1 MNPPSL
7 RSINIIG
14 TLFGI
19 LEFVT
24 MALLSF
30 AVRRGLRTV
39 AQAQADSDSYP
50 RKSGYFDSPLP

>member
-30 AVRRGLRTV
+30 SVRKGLQTV
-39 AQAQADSDSYP
+39 AQAQADSCSSP
-50 RKSGYFDSPLP
+50 RKKRLF